1 MLELPEASNIAR
13 QIGDALKGKRIARVV
28 AGYSPH
34 KFAWYYGD
42 PEKFDDLLIGK
53 TIDRAGSYG
62 GLVEIKAGGACIL
75 FCDGAGLRFHPEN
88 AKRAPKHQLLIEF
101 EDASA
106 LSASVQMYGGLGA
119 FGEGELDNPY
129 YLVAREKPSPLSNE
143 FDEEYFIRMID
154 RPELQKLSAKAFL
167 ATEQRIPGLGNGVLQ
182 DILYNASIHPK
193 QKINKLTQV
202 EKEGLYKSVK
212 ETLAAMTAQG
222 GRDTEKDLYGQPG
235 GYITQMSK
243 NTAGSTCSRCGAGIK
258 KENYLGGSI
267 YYCEGCQKLQ

>member
-1 MLELPEASNIAR
+1 MLELPEALNIAR
-13 QIGDALKGKRIARVV
+13 QIGDALKGKRIVRVV

-42 PEKFDDLLIGK
+42 PEQFNDLLIGN
-53 TIDRAGSYG
+53 TIDGANGYG
-62 GLVEIKAGGACIL
+62 GLVEIKAGGTCIL
-75 FCDGAGLRFHPEN
+75 FGDGVGLRFHAEDT
-88 AKRAPKHQLLIEF
+88 KRALKHQLLIEF

-119 FGEGELDNPY
+119 FAQGDLDNPY
-129 YLVAREKPSPLSNE
+129 YIVAREKPSPLSNE
-143 FDEEYFIRMID
+143 FDEEYFMRIIVQ
-154 RPELQKLSAKAFL
+154 PEVQKLSAKAFL

-193 QKINKLTQV
+193 QKINKLAEAETA
-202 EKEGLYKSVK
+202 KLYKSVK

-222 GRDTEKDLYGQPG
+222 GRDTEKDLYGCTG

-243 NTAGSTCSRCGAGIK
+243 NTAGKTCPRCGAGIK
-258 KENYLGGSI
+258 KETYLGGSI
-267 YYCEGCQKLQ
+267 YYCEGCQKL